1 MKRWL
6 VFILLCCACTGALGR
21 QAVIKQIRT
30 WAGPEHTRVVLDL
43 TRAVDYRLFT
53 LSNPSRAVLDIQ
65 STAFPQGLFEAT
77 ELVGVLEEIRGA
89 VRNGSDLRVVF
100 DLTQAV
106 RLNTFLVEPNAT
118 YGNRLVVDLE
128 KAQSPS
134 EPAMKL
140 IQQRRELVIAID
152 AGHGG
157 VDPGAIGPQGT
168 FEKTVTLAIAKKL
181 AELVSTRPQMRAVLT
196 RTGDYYVD
204 LRERTELA
212 RKAHADL
219 FISIHA
225 DSIAD
230 GWAEGASVYVLSRNG
245 ASTEAARLLAQRE
258 NSADRI
264 GGVSLDG
271 KNDLLATVLVDLSRA
286 YTIESSTH
294 LAQSMLEVLADV
306 GEVHKNSVERA
317 GFVVLKSLD
326 MPSVLIES
334 AFISNPVEEIHLRSS
349 DFQWMFARALEQG
362 ISGYIED
369 FMPGIELA
377 NTHEYVVRHGDT
389 LSTIAQQYSVS
400 VKQLRKAND
409 LSGDVIVVGS
419 RLVIPWP

>member
-6 VFILLCCACTGALGR
+6 IFILLYCACTGAWGQ
-21 QAVIKQIRT
+21 QATIKRIRT
-30 WAGPEHTRVVLDL
+30 WAGPDHTRVVFDL
-43 TRAVDYRLFT
+43 TQPVDYRLFT

-65 STAFPQGLFEAT
+65 STTFSQSLLEAT
-77 ELVGVLEEIRGA
+77 EPVGVLEGIRGA

-106 RLNTFLVEPNAT
+106 RLKTFLVKPNKT

-128 KAQSPS
+128 SDQGSSQPVKILP
-134 EPAMKL
+134 PP
-140 IQQRRELVIAID
+140 RRELVIAID

-157 VDPGAIGPQGT
+157 VDPGAIGPHGT
-168 FEKTVTLAIAKKL
+168 FEKTVTLAIARKL
-181 AELVSTRPQMRAVLT
+181 AELVSARSGMRAVLT
-196 RTGDYYVD
+196 RKGDYYVD

-225 DSIAD
+225 DSIGD
-230 GWAEGASVYVLSRNG
+230 GNAQGASVYVLSQHG

-264 GGVSLDG
+264 GGISLDG
-271 KNDLLATVLVDLSRA
+271 KDDLIATVLVDLSRA
-286 YTIESSTH
+286 ATIESSTH
-294 LAQSMLEVLADV
+294 LAQSMIAVLGDV
-306 GEVHKNSVERA
+306 GELHKSSVERA

-326 MPSVLIES
+326 MPSVLVES
-334 AFISNPVEEIHLRSS
+334 AFISNPREELRLRSS
-349 DFQWMFARALEQG
+349 RFQWKLARALERG

-369 FMPGIELA
+369 FMPGIRMA
-377 NTHEYVVRHGDT
+377 STHEYVVRRGDT
-389 LSTIAQQYSVS
+389 LSAIAQEYSVS
-400 VKQLRKAND
+400 VKQLRQVND
-409 LSGDVIVVGS
+409 LSGDVIAIGS
-419 RLVIPWP
+419 RLVIP

>member
-6 VFILLCCACTGALGR
+6 VFILLCCACTGALSR
-21 QAVIKQIRT
+21 QAVIKRIRT
-30 WAGPEHTRVVLDL
+30 WSGPEHTRVVLDL
-43 TRAVDYRLFT
+43 TRAVDYRVFT

-65 STAFPQGLFEAT
+65 SAALTHGLLEAT
-77 ELVGVLEEIRGA
+77 ELVGVLAEVRAA
-89 VRNGSDLRVVF
+89 VRNDSDLRVVF
-100 DLTQAV
+100 DLTQPV
-106 RLNTFLVEPNAT
+106 RLNTFLVEPNTT

-128 KAQSPS
+128 KAQGPGD
-134 EPAMKL
+134 PVMKL
-140 IQQRRELVIAID
+140 IQQPRELVIAID

-157 VDPGAIGPQGT
+157 VDPGAIGAQGT
-168 FEKTVTLAIAKKL
+168 YEKTVTLAIAKKL
-181 AELVSTRPQMRAVLT
+181 AELVSARPGMRAVLT
-196 RTGDYYVD
+196 RTGDYYVG

-212 RKAHADL
+212 SKAHADL

-225 DSIAD
+225 DAIAD

-258 NSADRI
+258 NSAGRI
-264 GGVSLDG
+264 GGVSLED
-271 KNDLLATVLVDLSRA
+271 KNDLLRSVLVDLSRA

-294 LAQSMLEVLADV
+294 LAQSMLEALANV
-306 GEVHKNSVERA
+306 GELHKSSVERA
-317 GFVVLKSLD
+317 AFVVLKSLD

-334 AFISNPVEEIHLRSS
+334 AFISNPVEEDRLRSS
-349 DFQWMFARALEQG
+349 NYQWQLARALEHG

-377 NTHEYVVRHGDT
+377 NTHEYVVRRGDT
-389 LSTIAQQYSVS
+389 LSAIAQQYSVS

-419 RLVIPWP
+419 RLVIP